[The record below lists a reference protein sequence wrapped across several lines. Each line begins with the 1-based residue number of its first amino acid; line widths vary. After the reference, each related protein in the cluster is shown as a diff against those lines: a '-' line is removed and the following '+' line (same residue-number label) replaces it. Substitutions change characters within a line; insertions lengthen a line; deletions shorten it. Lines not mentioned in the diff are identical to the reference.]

1 MKHKVLTLLV
11 FLVFSSFSIAQEAS
25 VYSAYTISSNLKD
38 HANAV
43 VRYNDVAI
51 NIESF
56 DKIVYTNT
64 HVVTILNKAGNTK
77 TGTTVYYDE
86 NINIKKL
93 EARIFNASGA
103 EIKKIKKKDF
113 EDVSAVPGGTLYSDS
128 RVKYLKYTPTTYPY
142 TVHFITEVEYETTA
156 YLSGWS
162 PVEGFH
168 ISTEQS
174 SYKVTNNSDV
184 ALKVLTKNLEAYEIT
199 THGKYHYS
207 VKNIKALQ
215 PEVYGPQFSTYTPMV
230 KVALKSFVMN
240 GVEGVNNNWNDFGAW
255 IDNSLLNGT
264 EELPDA
270 IKKDIQNLTAGVTSN
285 IDKARL
291 VYKYMQDKTRYISVQ
306 VGIGGWKPMLAEDV
320 DRLGY
325 ADCKGLSNYTKALL
339 DAAGVTSY
347 YAIIYGDR
355 NIRNINKDFSGA
367 EGNHAVLC
375 IPDANGVYTWLECT
389 SQTDPFGFIANW
401 TDDRDALVITPQGGK
416 IVHTTSYSEKESV
429 QDTKAEV
436 VLNGNGTINGN
447 VTITTTGYQ
456 YALHEGIQNR
466 PVREHDLYFKN
477 HWDYINNLSVTD
489 INFTNNKDV
498 VVFTENATVNATSYA
513 QKSGSRLLVIPNMF
527 NRVTYTPTRYK
538 NRTLDFEIQR
548 GFTDVDTFIITLDDA
563 YSVEAMPEPVNI
575 TNKFGSYS
583 AAITIDAAGKLLYKR
598 TYMLRKGF
606 YPKEDYASYRAF
618 IASIVKHD
626 KAKMVLVAK

>member
-1 MKHKVLTLLV
+1 MKHKVIILLV
-11 FLVFSSFSIAQEAS
+11 FLFFSSFSIAQEAAA
-25 VYSAYTISSNLKD
+25 YSAYTLSSNLKD

-56 DKIVYTNT
+56 DKMVYRNT
-64 HVVTILNKAGNTK
+64 RVVTILNEAGNK
-77 TGTTVYYDE
+77 KIGTTVHYDE
-86 NINIKKL
+86 NIKIKKL

-113 EDVSAVPGGTLYSDS
+113 EDISAVPGGTLYSDS

-142 TVHFITEVEYETTA
+142 TVHFIAEVEYETTA

-162 PVEGFH
+162 PVEGFY

-174 SYKVTNNSDV
+174 SYKVTNNSDA
-184 ALKVLTKNLEAYEIT
+184 ALKVLTKNLEPYEIT

-215 PEVYGPQFSTYTPMV
+215 PEAYGPRFSTYTPMV

-240 GVEGVNNNWNDFGAW
+240 GVEGVNNDWNDFGAW

-285 IDKARL
+285 VDKARL

-306 VGIGGWKPMLAEDV
+306 VGIGGWKPMLAQDV

-375 IPDANGVYTWLECT
+375 IPDANGDYTWLECT
-389 SQTDPFGFIANW
+389 SQTAPFGFIANW
-401 TDDRDALVITPQGGK
+401 TDDRDALVITPEGGK
-416 IVHTTSYSEKESV
+416 IVHTTSYSAAESL
-429 QDTKAEV
+429 QDTKAKILLDTDGAISGQVEMH
-436 VLNGNGTINGN
+436 TK
-447 VTITTTGYQ
+447 GYQ

-466 PVREHDLYFKN
+466 PVREHDLYFKK
-477 HWDYINNLSVTD
+477 HWDYINNLEVSDMT
-489 INFTNNKDV
+489 FTNNKID
-498 VVFTENATVNATSYA
+498 VVFTENTTVNAVNYA
-513 QKSGSRLLVIPNMF
+513 QKSGSRLLFQPNMF
-527 NRVTYTPTRYK
+527 NRVTYVPTRYK

-548 GFTDVDTFIITLDDA
+548 GFTDVDEFEIQLDKGLT
-563 YSVEAMPEPVNI
+563 VEAMPEPVNV

-583 AAITIDAAGKLLYKR
+583 CAITVGANGNLIYKR
-598 TYMLRKGF
+598 TYMLHKGY
-606 YPKEDYASYRAF
+606 YPKEDYTHYRAF
-618 IASIVKHD
+618 MASIVKYD
-626 KAKMVLVAK
+626 KAKMVLINK

>member
-11 FLVFSSFSIAQEAS
+11 FLFSSSFSIAQEAS

-38 HANAV
+38 HANTV
-43 VRYNDVAI
+43 VRYNDIAI

-64 HVVTILNKAGNTK
+64 RVVTILNKAGNTK
-77 TGTTVYYDE
+77 TGTTVHYDE

-113 EDVSAVPGGTLYSDS
+113 EDISAVPGGTLYSDS

-142 TVHFITEVEYETTA
+142 TVHFIAEVEYETTA

-162 PVEGFH
+162 PVEGFY

-184 ALKVLTKNLEAYEIT
+184 ALKVLTKNLEPYEIT

-215 PEVYGPQFSTYTPMV
+215 PEAYGPRFSTYTPMV

-240 GVEGVNNNWNDFGAW
+240 GVEGVNNDWNDFGAW

-285 IDKARL
+285 VDKARL

-306 VGIGGWKPMLAEDV
+306 VGIGGWKPMLAQDV

-401 TDDRDALVITPQGGK
+401 TDDRDALIITPQGGK

-436 VLNGNGTINGN
+436 VLNGNGTIKGN

-466 PVREHDLYFKN
+466 PVREHDLYFKD

-498 VVFTENATVNATSYA
+498 VVFTESATVNATSYA

-583 AAITIDAAGKLLYKR
+583 AAISVDAAGKLIYKR

>member
-11 FLVFSSFSIAQEAS
+11 FLFSSSFSIAQEAS

-38 HANAV
+38 HANTV
-43 VRYNDVAI
+43 VRYNDIAI

-64 HVVTILNKAGNTK
+64 RVVTILNKAGNTK
-77 TGTTVYYDE
+77 TGTTVHYDE

-113 EDVSAVPGGTLYSDS
+113 EDISAVPGGTLYSDS

-142 TVHFITEVEYETTA
+142 TVHFIAEVEYETTA

-162 PVEGFH
+162 PVEGFY

-184 ALKVLTKNLEAYEIT
+184 ALKVLTKNLEPYEIT

-215 PEVYGPQFSTYTPMV
+215 PEAYGPRFSTYTPMV

-240 GVEGVNNNWNDFGAW
+240 GVEGVNNDWNDFGAW

-285 IDKARL
+285 VDKARL

-306 VGIGGWKPMLAEDV
+306 VGIGGWKPMLAQDV

-401 TDDRDALVITPQGGK
+401 TDDRDALIITPQGGK

-436 VLNGNGTINGN
+436 VLNGNGTIKGN

-466 PVREHDLYFKN
+466 PVREHDLYFKD

-498 VVFTENATVNATSYA
+498 VVFTESATVNATSYA

-583 AAITIDAAGKLLYKR
+583 AAISVDAAGKLIYKR

-626 KAKMVLVAK
+626 KAKMVLVTK